1 MDIKKSISVHAL
13 YGSVIR
19 ECRSFLKLSQA
30 KIADSVGVST
40 SMWSRIESGDSPI
53 TLEYLRAA
61 ANSMGVKCSQICA
74 LVEHIE
80 ENVLPEA
87 GFILISE
94 KDILSSDELEK
105 NNSKSNN
112 DVDFPKAAAALSAG
126 LFPLISVLGG
136 TLGAAAIGGL
146 CGASVLSAFAVPGKN
161 FSNAID
167 LKSLVK
173 EFIELDPSKIKNN

>member
-112 DVDFPKAAAALSAG
+112 DVDFLKAATLSAG
-126 LFPLISVLGG
+126 LFPVVSVLGG
-136 TLGAAAIGGL
+136 TLGAAL